1 MKIMRGVLLMF
12 ACLALLAPGLMAQQI
27 RLDAGTEL
35 LVPSS
40 ARTGSFTS
48 LLAVINLDTQPNNI
62 TITARSSDGT
72 ILGSPINTTISVGGR
87 YRSTDILGAMGV
99 PVGPQAFG
107 PIRIVSNNLKVFS
120 AVSQVYTPSH
130 TGGFFPGV
138 NVQSAW
144 LQGYMPEVQDTGE
157 KGQVGTFRT
166 NLGVNSI
173 DATPADVTVTLH
185 DDSGA
190 DLGSTNI
197 VVPGNGMM
205 QFRVKGNIP
214 ALAGQNGY
222 LSIHSNRPI
231 HAWASKLDNG
241 TDDASY
247 EIGIGA
253 LTSGSVSQIA
263 PTISDMRNNLLFV
276 GLALIAP
283 LLALRRTQGIF
294 SGGVNQG
301 MWAMETL

>member
-1 MKIMRGVLLMF
+1 
-12 ACLALLAPGLMAQQI
+12 
-27 RLDAGTEL
+27 
-35 LVPSS
+35 
-40 ARTGSFTS
+40 
-48 LLAVINLDTQPNNI
+48 
-62 TITARSSDGT
+62 
-72 ILGSPINTTISVGGR
+72 
-87 YRSTDILGAMGV
+87 
-99 PVGPQAFG
+99 
-107 PIRIVSNNLKVFS
+107 
-120 AVSQVYTPSH
+120 
-130 TGGFFPGV
+130 
-138 NVQSAW
+138 
-144 LQGYMPEVQDTGE
+144 
-157 KGQVGTFRT
+157 
-166 NLGVNSI
+166 
-173 DATPADVTVTLH
+173 
-185 DDSGA
+185 
-190 DLGSTNI
+190 
-197 VVPGNGMM
+197 MM